1 VARQA
6 RYVPAARRSK
16 LGPSVA
22 PRLSVLVANH
32 NSSVFLELSLFA
44 MRELTEGSYQ
54 VLITD
59 DGSRPDDVA
68 RLEALVAGDG
78 STRLFHRP
86 PEPRGG
92 SWAHAAALDFLMEQV
107 DTPFTAVLDAD
118 CTPLRLGWDS
128 YLIDQLDESTKVIG
142 SSLGEGWSGDKPT
155 DFPSPF
161 LALFE
166 TETYRRLGI
175 SAMPE
180 EPTSVRDSCWQWRP
194 KYLEAGY
201 RGKTLRVVNTR
212 YDPFPPFEALA
223 CGIYFGDDGSIVGS
237 HFGRGSSPT
246 GKRSLRF
253 SPRVDRLL
261 RRVGAQRVLAREWE
275 QQRDRWREICLRLI
289 REQSG
294 MRRIGAR
301 G

>member
-1 VARQA
+1 M
-6 RYVPAARRSK
+6 P
-16 LGPSVA
+16 

-32 NSSVFLELSLFA
+32 NSSVFVELSMLA
-44 MRELTEGSYQ
+44 LRELTEGSYQ

-68 RLEALVAGDG
+68 RLEAVVAREP
-78 STRLFHRP
+78 SARLFHLP

-92 SWAHAAALDFLMEQV
+92 SWAHAAALDFLVERV

-118 CTPLRLGWDS
+118 CTPLMLGWDS
-128 YLIDQLDESTKVIG
+128 YLIDQLDEATKIIG
-142 SSLGEGWSGDKPT
+142 SRLADGESGGKPT
-155 DFPSPF
+155 DFPTPF

-166 TETYRRLGI
+166 TEAYRQLGI

-180 EPTSVRDSCWQWRP
+180 EPTSVRDTCWQWRP

-201 RGKTLRVVNTR
+201 RGKTLGVVNTR
-212 YDPFPPFEALA
+212 YEPSPPFEGLV
-223 CGIYFGDDGSIVGS
+223 CGIFFGDDGRTVGS

-253 SPRVDRLL
+253 PARVERLL

-275 QQRDRWREICLRLI
+275 QQRDRWREICLGLI
-289 REQSG
+289 RDQS
-294 MRRIGAR
+294 ATKVASS
-301 G
+301 